1 MSKHENIIMDERICS
16 RFAMVIGFLKELKE
30 VWSRQH
36 INWRTVV
43 IRQVFKRFF
52 DQMTAQYTNIYIR
65 ELGASAVELGAVNSA
80 SGLGRAIV
88 SLPLGI
94 IRDIYSVRKVYLF
107 GVALLSL
114 SPLLYALAY
123 RWEFAVPAILIS
135 GLCMGLGSCVMYCD
149 LSLPNEDRATGKALC
164 EGIGALP
171 TLFAPAT
178 AAFLVT
184 LFGGMDTDGIRPLF
198 WLQFAAQVILLIF
211 VYLKVSEL
219 ERPKRDAKLA
229 NVLRDF
235 GEIFRRGTATKRW
248 LLFLSL
254 NLFTGTILSTFM
266 YPFAHEVKGADQFII
281 GGITTAMI
289 LTEALFSTPL
299 GRLADKMG
307 RKKMFYILTPLFSLA
322 NIVLV
327 IAPSPN
333 WLLLAGLLMGF
344 RTVSMFAYGSMTPEL
359 VPRDCIG
366 RWRGIIGF
374 FTGLVSIPA
383 PIIGGFIWEH
393 LGPEWVFIIIVAI
406 DLVIRMPLLY
416 TVPETLDRNRN
427 AES

>member
-1 MSKHENIIMDERICS
+1 
-16 RFAMVIGFLKELKE
+16 
-30 VWSRQH
+30 
-36 INWRTVV
+36 
-43 IRQVFKRFF
+43 
-52 DQMTAQYTNIYIR
+52 
-65 ELGASAVELGAVNSA
+65 
-80 SGLGRAIV
+80 
-88 SLPLGI
+88 
-94 IRDIYSVRKVYLF
+94 
-107 GVALLSL
+107 
-114 SPLLYALAY
+114 
-123 RWEFAVPAILIS
+123 
-135 GLCMGLGSCVMYCD
+135 
-149 LSLPNEDRATGKALC
+149 
-164 EGIGALP
+164 
-171 TLFAPAT
+171 
-178 AAFLVT
+178 
-184 LFGGMDTDGIRPLF
+184 
-198 WLQFAAQVILLIF
+198 
-211 VYLKVSEL
+211 
-219 ERPKRDAKLA
+219 
-229 NVLRDF
+229 
-235 GEIFRRGTATKRW
+235 
-248 LLFLSL
+248 
-254 NLFTGTILSTFM
+254 
-266 YPFAHEVKGADQFII
+266 
-281 GGITTAMI
+281 MI

-393 LGPEWVFIIIVAI
+393 WGPEWVFIIIVAI